1 MEEVHQANRASQA
14 EPIKRSVGAVFA
26 AIQASFQAGQ
36 TYPLVNSAILDSG
49 ATIHICNN
57 LHRFKRYP
65 APAQPRDQ
73 VWAGEHPVNIEG
85 YGQVDLKLKTRKGTR
100 FVTLS
105 NVAYCPTFACSVV
118 SLREL
123 NKRGIWWDNRRNILT
138 RADGSELCELSNH
151 YDQFVVEYLPED
163 VVPAAFA
170 ARKRKINSWAARAP
184 SQGDAMTWHLRLGHP
199 GPRVLEH
206 LVGHSLGAKIKGI
219 TTVECDGCGLA
230 KAKRLPRR
238 APRNT
243 HSPEELGPGDRIA
256 LDFHEFQPPAQK
268 YRYLLLATDR
278 FSGLVW
284 DYYTETRE
292 AQVILASLQ
301 HLFKLLSTRFKIV
314 PKVVECD
321 NEFARAAAIRDFCN
335 AQGTQMEP
343 SAPDTPAQN
352 GGAERSGGVIK
363 EKARAMAVGANLPD
377 GLWVEALKAAA
388 YLANRLPKQILDWK
402 SPYERFHTALQ
413 GGNSQPKQPDQS
425 HLKVYGCKAY
435 ALTRATLKGQERTR
449 RLAPKAW
456 MGVLVGYESSNI
468 YRIWNPVTNEVV
480 RTRDVTFDE
489 RQVYSG
495 SWAEV
500 GNELAQLDPA
510 QVAVW
515 FQERLAQKN
524 NPPEDAED
532 QEMPQESEEVAHQ
545 PAVAGHAADTHEDEG
560 VTEGPDEAE
569 EDIQDCIVVRGDHTG
584 DLPEADYYPTPP
596 PTPPEALLAAA
607 FSALQLG
614 APKPLNSG
622 AGVPTPANSGE
633 RGPAP
638 ASQEARRSAWRQ
650 QPVEPWHAA
659 FHAGTLSSIVEAAK
673 GSQETRA
680 EVARKQAKALR
691 KAARRPRPRKAD
703 KTIDKELLAHAKDQG
718 KLPLLHESEL
728 PAAPKRHHDLK
739 KHPLAEWFLK
749 AEKEHLESHN
759 TMDSWTEISR
769 EDQQARGRQVLD
781 CMWVYTYKFNTQGA
795 LARVKARLVVR
806 GDQQRRNFADENY
819 AATLAVRSFRTVL
832 ALAARFN
839 LELKQ
844 FDAVN
849 AFVNAELDED
859 IFMEMPTGTRKP
871 GRILRLNKAL
881 YGLRKSPLLWQKE
894 LTRTLVTLGFKAVP
908 HEPCIL
914 VRDGCII
921 FFYVD
926 DIVVAYRK
934 KDEGTAA
941 AAIEGLRA
949 KYQLTG
955 GEDLRWFLGI
965 EIHRDRKRRLIWLS
979 QTAYLEK
986 IHQLA
991 KPGHPGDPRQSTVAK
1006 KTPLTPMAAQELL
1019 PYQGTASTKS
1029 ARLYQRK
1036 VGSILYAAVITRP
1049 DVAFACSRLAR
1060 SNQNPGPEHHNA
1072 ADRVLEYL
1080 FATRFLA
1087 LQLGGGNTLR
1097 VASDASFAD
1106 NSVDR
1111 RSSQGFI
1118 IILFGG
1124 LVAWRANK
1132 QDTVT
1137 TSTTEAELLSLA
1149 QAAKEGMFLQR
1160 LLTELTLVLDDPVL
1174 TIECDNTNTINLIN
1188 KETATLQTKLRH
1200 VDIYNHWL
1208 RQERATGRIRVEYVP
1223 TKEMVADGLTK
1234 ALNADNHQKFVAMLK
1249 LVGIKSLIQGQ
1260 EVQKKGA
1267 QAVTTFPSQ

>member
-1 MEEVHQANRASQA
+1 MEDANQANNAHQAA
-14 EPIKRSVGAVFA
+14 PLKRSIGGVFA

-49 ATIHICNN
+49 ATIHICNS
-57 LHRFKRYP
+57 LHRFKQYP
-65 APAQPRDQ
+65 APAAPRDQ
-73 VWAGEHPVNIEG
+73 VWAGEHPVSIEG

-100 FVTLS
+100 FLTLS

-123 NKRGIWWDNRRNILT
+123 NKRGIWWDNRHNILT

-151 YDQFVVEYLPED
+151 YDQFVVEYLPEE

-170 ARKRKINSWAARAP
+170 ARKRKINSWVARPP

-206 LVGHSLGAKIKGI
+206 LVGHSVGAKIKGI

-238 APRNT
+238 APRST
-243 HSPEELGPGDRIA
+243 HNPEELGPGDRIA
-256 LDFHEFQPPAQK
+256 LDFHEFQAPGQK

-278 FSGLVW
+278 FSGFVW

-292 AQVILASLQ
+292 AQVILACLQ

-321 NEFARAAAIRDFCN
+321 NEFARAAVIRDFCH
-335 AQGTQMEP
+335 AQGTQIEP

-363 EKARAMAVGANLPD
+363 EKARAMAVGAKLPD
-377 GLWVEALKAAA
+377 ALAVEALKAAA
-388 YLANRLPKQILDWK
+388 YLANRLPKRIHDWK
-402 SPYERFHTALQ
+402 SPYERFHTAVH
-413 GGNSQPKQPDQS
+413 GGDSQPKRPDQS

-435 ALTRATLKGQERTR
+435 ALTRAALKGQERTR

-468 YRIWNPVTNEVV
+468 YRIWNPVTNEVI
-480 RTRDVTFDE
+480 RSRDVTFDE

-495 SWAEV
+495 SWADV

-510 QVAVW
+510 QVAAW
-515 FQERLAQKN
+515 FKERHAQAN
-524 NPPEDAED
+524 TTPEDAED
-532 QEMPQESEEVAHQ
+532 QEIPRASEEAAHQ
-545 PAVAGHAADTHEDEG
+545 PTAPGYAAEAHEDEG
-560 VTEGPDEAE
+560 VTEAPDEAE
-569 EDIQDCIVVRGDHTG
+569 EDIQDCIVVRGDHIG
-584 DLPEADYYPTPP
+584 DLPVADHYPTPP
-596 PTPPEALLAAA
+596 STPTPPGALLAAA

-614 APKPLNSG
+614 APAPLNSG
-622 AGVPTPANSGE
+622 AGRP
-633 RGPAP
+633 
-638 ASQEARRSAWRQ
+638 AWRQ
-650 QPVEPWHAA
+650 YPVEPWHAA
-659 FHAGTLSSIVEAAK
+659 FHAGTLSSMVKTAQGGK
-673 GSQETRA
+673 KTRA
-680 EVARKQAKALR
+680 EVARKQAKRLR
-691 KAARRPRPRKAD
+691 KAVRRPRPRKAD
-703 KTIDKELLAHAKDQG
+703 KTIDKELLAQAKDQG
-718 KLPLLHESEL
+718 KLPSLHESEL

-739 KHPLAEWFLK
+739 EHPLGEWFLK
-749 AEKEHLESHN
+749 AEKEHLGSHD

-769 EDQQARGRQVLD
+769 EDQQARGKQVLD
-781 CMWVYTYKFNTQGA
+781 CMWVYTYKFNTKGA

-832 ALAARFN
+832 ALAARFD

-849 AFVNAELDED
+849 AFVNAKLDED

-894 LTRTLVTLGFKAVP
+894 LTRTLVTLGFRAVP

-914 VRDGCII
+914 VRDCCII

-934 KDEGTAA
+934 ENKGAAA

-949 KYQLTG
+949 KYKLTG

-965 EIHRDRKRRLIWLS
+965 EIHRDRRKRLTWLS
-979 QTAYLEK
+979 QTSYIER

-991 KPGHPGDPRQSTVAK
+991 EPGHPGDPRQSTKAK
-1006 KTPLTPMAAQELL
+1006 KTPPTPMAAQELL

-1060 SNQNPGPEHHNA
+1060 FNQNPGPEHHDA

-1106 NSVDR
+1106 NTLDR

-1118 IILFGG
+1118 MILFGG
-1124 LVAWRANK
+1124 LVAWRASK

-1200 VDIYNHWL
+1200 VDIHNHWL
-1208 RQERATGRIRVEYVP
+1208 RQERARGKIRVEYVP

-1234 ALNADNHQKFVAMLK
+1234 ALNADNHQKFVKMLK

-1260 EVQKKGA
+1260 GAQKKGA
-1267 QAVTTFPSQ
+1267 EAVATFPMR